1 MQNDYR
7 ACESH
12 NQRGRAKRPK
22 SVEITG
28 DSAPDPK
35 YEHSEPNRLQPQ
47 GDYHHAHRYADL
59 TK

>member
-35 YEHSEPNRLQPQ
+35 YERCEPDRL
-47 GDYHHAHRYADL
+47 
-59 TK
+59 